1 VAALRRV
8 LFLRVFT
15 VAEEKTKTR
24 ENLRKNEEI
33 EGLGFAVSSD
43 LLI

>member
-8 LFLRVFT
+8 LFLRVFI

-24 ENLRKNEEI
+24 ELEKEEI
-33 EGLGFAVSSD
+33 EGLA
-43 LLI
+43 LL